1 MLRSPYRAEALGE
14 GHILLKLFIFLKPE
28 GTPTRN
34 PNGVILNR
42 DRNACKN
49 ILLIMK
55 EFLQTQTRKAEFS
68 RKQIV
73 DS

>member
-1 MLRSPYRAEALGE
+1 VDGNVIFQKLVVE
-14 GHILLKLFIFLKPE
+14 GVIGSIHTLL
-28 GTPTRN
+28 TPTRN

-49 ILLIMK
+49 ILSIMK
-55 EFLQTQTRKAEFS
+55 EFLQTQTMKGEFN

-73 DS
+73 N